1 MASIPKKLQ
10 KAIAQAAAKALAEK
24 VIDSAY
30 GYQMGA
36 VLFKPTLTTNPQTFR
51 TTRAGALAYFV
62 GGDPSFPKDTGF
74 ALKGWRKVDVNN
86 AAIFI
91 AGDVM
96 EQADLEGFIDQT
108 IAHFGTLDILVNNAG
123 GAGDLQP
130 LVNLSD
136 HAFDEAMKWNVYS
149 TFWATRR
156 ALPTMLDK
164 GDGRIINISSMEGKH
179 GKPVLTAYSAAKHA
193 VNGMT
198 KSLAREVGAQGV
210 TVNAICP
217 GLVITDII
225 KNNGPAT
232 AKAMGMELEEM
243 IALFAS
249 EAAIKRPNEVEEI
262 AAAVAKGN
270 SSLAGGWNKA
280 LAEVMADG
288 SYAALSKKYFIEV
301 VRCQ

>member
-1 MASIPKKLQ
+1 MKLAG
-10 KAIAQAAAKALAEK
+10 KIAAITGGTAGMGRGIAEAYLAEGAK
-24 VIDSAY
+24 VALFARNPEK
-30 GYQMGA
+30 GA
-36 VLFKPTLTTNPQTFR
+36 AVAAELAAQFGGADKVLF
-51 TTRAGALAYFV
+51 V
-62 GGDPSFPKDTGF
+62 
-74 ALKGWRKVDVNN
+74 
-86 AAIFI
+86 

-96 EQADLEGFIDQT
+96 SQSDLEGFVDQT

-149 TFWATRR
+149 TFWASRR
-156 ALPTMLDK
+156 VLPTMLEK

-232 AKAMGMELEEM
+232 AKAMGMEFDDM
-243 IALFAS
+243 VTMFAQ
-249 EAAIKRPNEVEEI
+249 EAAIKRPNTVEEV
-262 AAAVAKGN
+262 AAVAVL
-270 SSLAGGWNKA
+270 LASKAGAGITGAQISVDGGTA
-280 LAEVMADG
+280 Q
-288 SYAALSKKYFIEV
+288 Y
-301 VRCQ
+301 

>member
-1 MASIPKKLQ
+1 MKLEG
-10 KAIAQAAAKALAEK
+10 KVAAITGGTAGMGRGIATAFLEEGAKVALFARNAEK
-24 VIDSAY
+24 
-30 GYQMGA
+30 GA
-36 VLFKPTLTTNPQTFR
+36 KVLEELG
-51 TTRAGALAYFV
+51 AGE
-62 GGDPSFPKDTGF
+62 
-74 ALKGWRKVDVNN
+74 R
-86 AAIFI
+86 AIFV

-96 EQADLEGFIDQT
+96 SQSDLEGFVDHA

-156 ALPTMLDK
+156 ALPVMLEK
-164 GDGRIINISSMEGKH
+164 QDGRIINISSMEGKH

-225 KNNGPAT
+225 RNNGPAT
-232 AKAMGMELEEM
+232 AKAMGMEFEEM
-243 IALFAS
+243 VTMFAA
-249 EAAIKRPNEVEEI
+249 EAAIQRPNTVEEI
-262 AAAVAKGN
+262 AAVAVLLASK
-270 SSLAGGWNKA
+270 AGGGITGA
-280 LAEVMADG
+280 QISVDG
-288 SYAALSKKYFIEV
+288 GTTQY
-301 VRCQ
+301 